1 MRETLASLADIHYG
15 SSPNGVMAVDGTFP
29 IYGTGGVY
37 GKATC
42 SLFPAGIV
50 VARKGSLGSPHLVK
64 QPFWPVDTTYAVIPK
79 KDVDI
84 EWLYFCLLNFDLTKL
99 NEATGVPS
107 ISRNWLAKIKFLNPG
122 HEQQKYIAACLAS
135 IDTAIEKTEALI
147 AKHQQ
152 IKAGLMHD
160 LFTRGV
166 LPNGQLRP
174 PRSEAPELYQETV
187 MGWIPCDWQV
197 TQMHTLAEDRKGSTT
212 IGPFG
217 SDLVATD
224 YRTEG
229 VPVVFVRDVKESGF
243 QWNSDTYVSQ
253 AKAFQLRA
261 HKVSSG
267 EVLATKM
274 GLPPCISCVYPEWM
288 PDGVITADMI
298 RLAPDTKRV
307 NAVWLAAAINHD
319 RVMRQVAAITAGVTR
334 PKVTLADFRSIRV
347 ALPRLEEQQEV
358 ISQLSMVERTIAAE
372 TERTAKLKKQ
382 KLGLMQDLLTGRVLV
397 PATPEPAE
405 AAA

>member
-29 IYGTGGVY
+29 VYGTGGVY

-107 ISRNWLAKIKFLNPG
+107 ISRNWLAKIKFPNPG
-122 HEQQKYIAACLAS
+122 HERQKFIASCLAS

-174 PRSEAPELYQETV
+174 PRSEAPELYQKTA
-187 MGWIPCDWQV
+187 MGWLPTDWRFTTCEAVCEKIIDCKNRTPPETPDGYPVIRTPNVRDGEFVDAELAFTDEKSYDVWTMRGKPLVGDIVITREAPVGEVCMIPKRHPNACLGQRMMLYRPNPESINSRYFLFAL
-197 TQMHTLAEDRKGSTT
+197 QSQQIKNRLELISGGSTVGHVRVGDIRT
-212 IGPFG
+212 LWMFMPESSSEQKQIADALDG
-217 SDLVATD
+217 ATD
-224 YRTEG
+224 RLKRE
-229 VPVVFVRDVKESGF
+229 
-243 QWNSDTYVSQ
+243 
-253 AKAFQLRA
+253 AAQL
-261 HKVSSG
+261 
-267 EVLATKM
+267 E
-274 GLPPCISCVYPEWM
+274 
-288 PDGVITADMI
+288 
-298 RLAPDTKRV
+298 
-307 NAVWLAAAINHD
+307 
-319 RVMRQVAAITAGVTR
+319 
-334 PKVTLADFRSIRV
+334 
-347 ALPRLEEQQEV
+347 
-358 ISQLSMVERTIAAE
+358 
-372 TERTAKLKKQ
+372 KLQKQ
-382 KLGLMQDLLTGRVLV
+382 KVGLMQDLLTGRVPV
-397 PATPEPAE
+397 PAAAEPAE
-405 AAA
+405 VAA